1 MWQTIKLKYTEW
13 AAMLSRCL
21 RTPVWPA
28 TATNGS
34 YFLLRAMLQMLVSV
48 VKLWSM
54 SGALTGSGES
64 PSLSFSLS
72 LAFTVLPVWSDT
84 GVRYPSCLPL
94 PCGQLASTEFGWRD
108 RSSWP
113 SLSDKCSQCSVLHC
127 KILIAAFA
135 WSTAAHLSPWVIS

>member
-1 MWQTIKLKYTEW
+1 
-13 AAMLSRCL
+13 MLSRCL

-64 PSLSFSLS
+64 PPLSLS
-72 LAFTVLPVWSDT
+72 L
-84 GVRYPSCLPL
+84 
-94 PCGQLASTEFGWRD
+94 
-108 RSSWP
+108 
-113 SLSDKCSQCSVLHC
+113 SLSQFSLFGVILVLDTPPASRSPVDSWHPLSLDGEIGVPDHHYQTNVASAQSC
-127 KILIAAFA
+127 
-135 WSTAAHLSPWVIS
+135 TARF